1 MKLSKLILN
10 TNDIQKIVIQPNK
23 YYIHIAHRKIDG
35 FGWSSGGF
43 GIGTIS
49 SHTSEIELCKTKDS
63 IDYKIVFDWI
73 SKIE

>member
-35 FGWSSGGF
+35 FGWSIGGF